1 MSTNIKTKKLY
12 EETTKIYNIQ
22 EPGID
27 IKLQMMPLKATPL
40 TLTNNSL
47 KERHMESIP
56 KQVILR
62 DIPANH
68 DKGKTMSKPMEPSNH
83 QEAISCTEAELWIQ
97 VIKEEYD

>member
-1 MSTNIKTKKLY
+1 
-12 EETTKIYNIQ
+12 
-22 EPGID
+22 
-27 IKLQMMPLKATPL
+27 
-40 TLTNNSL
+40 
-47 KERHMESIP
+47 MESIP